1 MTKTN
6 RIYAK
11 DVTFSSVC
19 SFNDNYIEG
28 FATVNGKTFGFQI
41 KRYEETSDYGINEG
55 RISKMTIDS
64 TPDEPYIQY
73 DRQWCRH
80 WRNVPKD
87 LQAVYRAVIKKYN

>member
-1 MTKTN
+1 MTK

-19 SFNDNYIEG
+19 SFPDNYIEG

-41 KRYEETSDYGINEG
+41 KWYEQDGEGINQG
-55 RISKMTIDS
+55 HISKMTIDS
-64 TPDEPYIQY
+64 TPDQPYIQY
-73 DRQWCRH
+73 DRAWCHH
-80 WRNVPKD
+80 WRNAPKD